1 VVQQFGG
8 TLDVVTADPADNDG
22 IVVVT
27 LVGEIDMT
35 TEKSPLAATLDI
47 VRGGPA
53 GLVVDLQAV
62 TFFGS
67 SGINMLVAI
76 QRVARSRNV
85 PFAIVAAHAV
95 LRPLAMTGTDVSGT
109 DVLFLLCPDLPGA
122 LAAVRAL
129 PPSVPPQ
136 SRR

>member
-1 VVQQFGG
+1 MVQQFGG
-8 TLDVVTADPADNDG
+8 TLDVLTADPADNDG
-22 IVVVT
+22 IAVVT
-27 LVGEIDMT
+27 LVGEVDMT
-35 TEKSPLAATLDI
+35 TDGSPLAATLG
-47 VRGGPA
+47 VLNGAPA

-67 SGINMLVAI
+67 SGINMLVAV
-76 QRVARSRNV
+76 QRAARSRNV

-95 LRPLAMTGTDVSGT
+95 LRPLAMTGT

>member
-95 LRPLAMTGTDVSGT
+95 LRPLAMTGTDV
-109 DVLFLLCPDLPGA
+109 LFLLCPDLPGA

>member
-1 VVQQFGG
+1 MVQQFGG

-95 LRPLAMTGTDVSGT
+95 LRPLAMTGTDV
-109 DVLFLLCPDLPGA
+109 LFLLCPDLPGA